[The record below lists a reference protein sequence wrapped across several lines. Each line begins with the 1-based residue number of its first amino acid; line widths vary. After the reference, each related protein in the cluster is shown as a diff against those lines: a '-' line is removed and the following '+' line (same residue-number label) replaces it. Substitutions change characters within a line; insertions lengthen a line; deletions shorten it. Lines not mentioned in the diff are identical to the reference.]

1 MKNTP
6 TVLIVDDDPDIRN
19 LISIYLQNEGYHLL
33 QAKHGEEAWEFIQ
46 QERVHCIILDIMMP
60 KMDGIQFLMKLRK
73 ESMIPVIYVTA
84 KSEDM
89 DKIRGLSLGADDYVT
104 KPFNPLELVAR
115 VKTNIRRYM
124 HSSKAQQVDE
134 VHIEIGQ
141 LSINIET
148 HQVFVDQQEITLTRR
163 EFDILTLLAKNR
175 GIVFSTDRIYESVWQ
190 EAAVSTQN
198 TVMVHIRKIREK
210 IAAVTPTK
218 YIETVWGVGYK
229 IEKE

>member
-1 MKNTP
+1 MKNIP

-19 LISIYLQNEGYHLL
+19 LISIYLQNEGYNLL
-33 QAKHGEEAWEFIQ
+33 QAENGEEAWDLIQ
-46 QERVHCIILDIMMP
+46 NESVQCIILDMMMP
-60 KMDGIQFLMKLRK
+60 KMDGMQFLMKLRK

-89 DKIRGLSLGADDYVT
+89 DKITGLSLGADDYVT

-124 HSSKAQQVDE
+124 HNTQIHHVDE
-134 VHIEIGQ
+134 SLIEIGQ
-141 LSINIET
+141 LSINTET
-148 HQVFVDQQEITLTRR
+148 HQVFINQQEITLTRR
-163 EFDILTLLAKNR
+163 EFDILALLAKNR
-175 GIVFSTDRIYESVWQ
+175 SIVFSTDRIYEAVWQ
-190 EAAVSTQN
+190 EAAVSSQN

>member
-1 MKNTP
+1 MKHIS

-19 LISIYLQNEGYHLL
+19 LISIYLKNEGYHLL
-33 QAKHGEEAWEFIQ
+33 QAENGEKAWELIQ
-46 QERVHCIILDIMMP
+46 KESVQCIILDMMMP
-60 KMDGIQFLMKLRK
+60 KMDGVQFLMKLRQ

-89 DKIRGLSLGADDYVT
+89 DKITGLSLGADDYVT

-115 VKTNIRRYM
+115 VKTNIRRYT
-124 HSSKAQQVDE
+124 HSTPIVQQAE
-134 VHIEIGQ
+134 SYIEIGH
-141 LSINIET
+141 LSINT
-148 HQVFVDQQEITLTRR
+148 DRHQVFIDQEEIVLTRR
-163 EFDILTLLAKNR
+163 EFDILALLAKNR
-175 GIVFSTDRIYESVWQ
+175 SIVFSTDRIYEAVWKE
-190 EAAVSTQN
+190 EAISSQN